1 MRTAVLF
8 YIVAALFYIPAFN
21 AEGILISPYSCQHLL
36 FISIT
41 VTILM
46 DMKWHLVLLLICI
59 SLVISD
65 VGCNVYSS
73 PLRVILI
80 WLIVFCTLSCRISF
94 SILDTGRLSDVWFAN
109 IFFHSVAC
117 LFTVLIMFFD
127 AQKFVIFNVVSF
139 TYFFSFA
146 AYVFGEM
153 LCFTF
158 LKYLLWIFLF
168 FFLWSCKKSNTTEQ
182 LNWTGCFFKSFGRGT
197 SKNLSSWNYKS
208 FLLVIIFPEFE

>member
-1 MRTAVLF
+1 MGKCWFKSFAHFWVICF
-8 YIVAALFYIPAFN
+8 
-21 AEGILISPYSCQHLL
+21 
-36 FISIT
+36 
-41 VTILM
+41 
-46 DMKWHLVLLLICI
+46 LLLSFRN
-59 SLVISD
+59 SLYIL
-65 VGCNVYSS
+65 NIILSS
-73 PLRVILI
+73 YM
-80 WLIVFCTLSCRISF
+80 
-94 SILDTGRLSDVWFAN
+94 WFAN

-168 FFLWSCKKSNTTEQ
+168 FFLWSCKESNKTEQ